1 MAKDASLNVR
11 IDSDVK
17 SQAEKVYAQYGM
29 TVSEAVTVF
38 LHKSIMVEGLPFDLR
53 PSIPNKETIEAM
65 AEGDKIIESG
75 KSRFKN
81 ASEMF
86 DDLGI

>member
-1 MAKDASLNVR
+1 MAKDSSMNVR
-11 IDSDVK
+11 IDSEVK
-17 SQAEKVYAQYGM
+17 ARAEQVYAQYGM
-29 TVSEAVTVF
+29 SVSEAVTVF
-38 LHKSIMVEGLPFDLR
+38 LHKSIMVDGLPFDLR
-53 PSIPNKETIEAM
+53 PSVPNRETIAAM
-65 AEGDKIIESG
+65 AEGDKIIASG

>member
-1 MAKDASLNVR
+1 MAKDSSMNVR
-11 IDSDVK
+11 VDSDVK
-17 SQAEKVYAQYGM
+17 ARAEKVYAQYGM

-38 LHKSIMVEGLPFDLR
+38 LHKSIMVDGLPFDLR
-53 PSIPNKETIEAM
+53 PSVPNRETIAAM
-65 AEGDKIIESG
+65 EEGDKIIASG

>member
-29 TVSEAVTVF
+29 SVSEAVTVF
-38 LHKSIMVEGLPFDLR
+38 LHKSIMVDGLPFDLR
-53 PSIPNKETIEAM
+53 PSVPNRETIAAM
-65 AEGDKIIESG
+65 EEGDTIIERG
-75 KSRFKN
+75 EGRFKN

-86 DDLGI
+86 KNLGI